1 MGLYNEPT
9 SSCELTFDYVLEAEA
24 LESYI
29 ISVNAIASSLFPY
42 LGFSI
47 DGVNF
52 IYTELTTASYTA
64 ETLSAFIN
72 ANINGITT
80 DVYFCNPESAVRCMS
95 FTYTQTV
102 ECGEDIYA
110 LISQQTADN
119 GVPIGEP
126 LFTSDSQTCECGST
140 YSLYS
145 LSNIINIDASDCF
158 STMLEFWADS
168 NSVAQGM
175 EYYGNWKQRVR
186 IGLNGGGQK
195 PIVEESLYRQSNGV
209 HRRPQNKQDLSL
221 DLHTD
226 FFDLDTQLAMT
237 DATRHPYLIW
247 EGKSIFVKGDVEVA
261 TIQDFTTQSSFETLS
276 QMKFQALIQGFQ
288 PRNSSCLTC

>member
-1 MGLYNEPT
+1 MGYLDENDNLLELKFNFDPV
-9 SSCELTFDYVLEAEA
+9 SCECPPPPPPTGDQFA
-24 LESYI
+24 
-29 ISVNAIASSLFPY
+29 
-42 LGFSI
+42 
-47 DGVNF
+47 
-52 IYTELTTASYTA
+52 
-64 ETLSAFIN
+64 
-72 ANINGITT
+72 
-80 DVYFCNPESAVRCMS
+80 
-95 FTYTQTV
+95 
-102 ECGEDIYA
+102 
-110 LISQQTADN
+110 
-119 GVPIGEP
+119 
-126 LFTSDSQTCECGST
+126 
-140 YSLYS
+140 LYS
-145 LSNIINIDASDCF
+145 LSNIINIDRSECF

-175 EYYGNWKQRVR
+175 QYFNDWKQRVR
-186 IGLNGGGQK
+186 IGLNGGGEK
-195 PIVEESLYRQSNGV
+195 PVFEESLYRQSNGV